1 MTGPLAGTVA
11 LVAGAGRGIGRAL
24 SLGLVRAGVSVA
36 LLARS
41 EDEPNEDARAA
52 SALGGVA
59 LVVTADMRG
68 QDQVADALGRVQ
80 RELGT

>member
-24 SLGLVRAGVSVA
+24 ALGLVRPGVSVA

-41 EDEPNEDARAA
+41 EDELNEVARAA
-52 SALGGVA
+52 NALGGVA
-59 LVVTADMRG
+59 LVVTADRAD
-68 QDQVADALGRVQ
+68 QDQVADAAGRVQ